1 MKVEFQASIPMI
13 QSAMSVGGDQ
23 SVRLK
28 LDVPATEIAAMV
40 ALMGYGCG
48 KPLRLIV
55 ETEDE

>member
-28 LDVPATEIAAMV
+28 LDEIAAMV